1 LNNKRSTGCL
11 IIHGFGGNYKEVSPL
26 AVRLE
31 QRGYN
36 VVCPVLAGHTGRRYD
51 MKRAG
56 YNDWIRSAERKL
68 QGLLAQCKAVYII
81 GFSMGGLI
89 GINLALKYDV
99 AGMVTINM
107 PIYYWDSKL
116 ILSNI
121 AKGLAGRDF
130 RTIKRY
136 MRATVKFPL
145 RALLNFS
152 ILLGSTKPLLNDVTC
167 PILITQG
174 LDDDTVRKS
183 SARYIFDS
191 ISSDDKQLKFYKDSG
206 HVMLWSHA
214 ADNVIRDIEA
224 FLED

>member
-1 LNNKRSTGCL
+1 
-11 IIHGFGGNYKEVSPL
+11 
-26 AVRLE
+26 
-31 QRGYN
+31 
-36 VVCPVLAGHTGRRYD
+36 
-51 MKRAG
+51 
-56 YNDWIRSAERKL
+56 
-68 QGLLAQCKAVYII
+68 
-81 GFSMGGLI
+81 
-89 GINLALKYDV
+89 
-99 AGMVTINM
+99 
-107 PIYYWDSKL
+107 
-116 ILSNI
+116 
-121 AKGLAGRDF
+121 
-130 RTIKRY
+130 

>member
-1 LNNKRSTGCL
+1 
-11 IIHGFGGNYKEVSPL
+11 
-26 AVRLE
+26 
-31 QRGYN
+31 
-36 VVCPVLAGHTGRRYD
+36 